1 MVSVVI
7 SSSLEPFIAMLLETT
22 PFTFPVAIVGNED
35 LLMDSPPDFLNL
47 FDGSFFFDFG
57 PGGVKLLEFWRFG
70 LD

>member
-1 MVSVVI
+1 
-7 SSSLEPFIAMLLETT
+7 
-22 PFTFPVAIVGNED
+22 VAIVGNED
-35 LLMDSPPDFLNL
+35 LLMDSPPDFLDL